1 MKPLA
6 IFTRSLKS
14 VRRNALR
21 TSLTAAAILVGAL
34 TLTLTSA
41 LGAGVNKYID
51 DTVASFGAED
61 VIFVTN
67 PAEVADADADAD
79 GTKPTIFE
87 EGRLETEVPGSGPQG
102 RASLVQPISQT
113 MVDKIGAIE
122 GVRSV
127 QPNFGVTIEY
137 LRAGSDPYTAENAQT
152 SLEIDAVLVAGSQLI
167 DEANFQI
174 ILPSE
179 YLEPMGFNEAE
190 AAVGEGVAIGY
201 YDKQRKLVEIE
212 ASVVGIA
219 DQGLGGP
226 TAGNV
231 IMNPSLIKAIY
242 DTQFESSKD
251 EAEFALV
258 TVFVAEE
265 LLGTSEFQAVA
276 DDIEALGLNA
286 ASLEDQ
292 LGSFTAIV
300 DAIIWILNGFA
311 LVVLLASG
319 FGIVNTLYMSVQ
331 ERTREIGL
339 MKAIGATPRVIFALF
354 SSEAVLIG
362 FIGSLTGI
370 LLALILGST
379 LAKSLQ
385 ETLLSDLV
393 GLDLFV
399 FEPQALVQVMLVVLS
414 LALAAGILPA
424 RGAANKDPITSLR
437 YE

>member
-1 MKPLA
+1 MRPLA
-6 IFTRSLKS
+6 IFTRSLKN

-41 LGAGVNKYID
+41 LGAGVNKYIN

-67 PAEVADADADAD
+67 PAENTETAD
-79 GTKPTIFE
+79 TKPIVFE
-87 EGRLETEVPGSGPQG
+87 EDQLETEVPGSGPQG
-102 RASLVQPISQT
+102 GASLVQPIAET
-113 MVDKIGAIE
+113 TVDEIRGIE
-122 GVRSV
+122 GVTSV
-127 QPNFGVTIEY
+127 QPNLGVTIKY
-137 LRAGSDPYTAENAQT
+137 LRTDGDAYIAKNSQT
-152 SLEIDAVLVAGSQLI
+152 SLEVDAVLVAGSQLT
-167 DEANFQI
+167 DDSDFQV

-179 YLEPMGFNEAE
+179 YLEPLGLSDTET
-190 AAVGEGVAIGY
+190 AVGQDVALGY
-201 YDKQRKLVEIE
+201 YDKDGNLVEID
-212 ASVVGIA
+212 ASVAGVA

-231 IMNPSLIKAIY
+231 IMNPALIKAIHES
-242 DTQFESSKD
+242 QFEITGE
-251 EAEFALV
+251 EAEYALV
-258 TVFVAEE
+258 TVFVSEE
-265 LLGTSEFQAVA
+265 LVGTPEFQVVA

-286 ASLEDQ
+286 VSLEEE

-300 DAIIWILNGFA
+300 DAVIWILNGFA

-339 MKAIGATPRVIFALF
+339 MKSIGATPRVIFALF
-354 SSEAVLIG
+354 STEAVLIG
-362 FIGSLTGI
+362 LIGSITGI
-370 LLALILGST
+370 VLALILGTT
-379 LAKSLQ
+379 LAETLQ
-385 ETLLSDLV
+385 EAFLSDLV
-393 GLDLFV
+393 GLQLFV
-399 FEPQALVQVMLVVLS
+399 FEPQALLRVLLVVLS

-424 RGAANKDPITSLR
+424 RGASNKDPINALR

>member
-1 MKPLA
+1 MRPLA
-6 IFTRSLKS
+6 ILTRSLKN

-67 PAEVADADADAD
+67 PVETTETA
-79 GTKPTIFE
+79 GTEPTVFE
-87 EGRLETEVPGSGPQG
+87 ESQLKTEVPGSGPSG
-102 RASLVQPISQT
+102 AASLVQPIAET
-113 MVDKIGAIE
+113 TVDEIREIE
-122 GVRSV
+122 GVTSV
-127 QPNFGVTIEY
+127 QPNLGVTIEY
-137 LRAGSDPYTAENAQT
+137 LRTDGDAYTAENSQT
-152 SLEIDAVLVAGSQLI
+152 SLEIDAVLVAGSQLS
-167 DEANFQI
+167 DESDFQV

-179 YLEPMGFNEAE
+179 YLVPLGFVDPDI
-190 AAVGEGVAIGY
+190 AVDQDVVLGY
-201 YDKQRKLVEIE
+201 YDMDRNLVEID
-212 ASVVGIA
+212 ARVAGVA

-231 IMNPSLIKAIY
+231 IMNPALIKAIHES
-242 DTQFESSKD
+242 QFESNGEGD
-251 EAEFALV
+251 EYALV
-258 TVFVAEE
+258 TVFVSEE
-265 LLGTSEFQAVA
+265 LVGTPEFQVVA
-276 DDIEALGLNA
+276 DDIEALGLSA

-339 MKAIGATPRVIFALF
+339 MKSIGATPRVIFALF
-354 SSEAVLIG
+354 STEAVLIG
-362 FIGSLTGI
+362 LIGSVTGI
-370 LLALILGST
+370 VLALMLGTT
-379 LAKSLQ
+379 LAGTLQ
-385 ETLLSDLV
+385 EGFLSDLV
-393 GLDLFV
+393 GLQLFV
-399 FEPQALVQVMLVVLS
+399 FEPQAVLQVLLVVLS

-424 RGAANKDPITSLR
+424 RGASNKDPITALR

>member
-1 MKPLA
+1 MRPLA
-6 IFTRSLKS
+6 IFTRSLKN

-41 LGAGVNKYID
+41 LGAGVNKYIN

-67 PAEVADADADAD
+67 PAENTETAD
-79 GTKPTIFE
+79 TKPIVFE
-87 EGRLETEVPGSGPQG
+87 EDQLETEVPGSGPQG
-102 RASLVQPISQT
+102 GASLVQPIAET
-113 MVDKIGAIE
+113 TVDEIRGIE
-122 GVRSV
+122 GVTSV
-127 QPNFGVTIEY
+127 QPNLGVTIKY
-137 LRAGSDPYTAENAQT
+137 LRTDGDAYIAKNSQT
-152 SLEIDAVLVAGSQLI
+152 SLEVDAVLVAGSQLT
-167 DEANFQI
+167 DDSDFQV

-179 YLEPMGFNEAE
+179 YLEPLGLSDTET
-190 AAVGEGVAIGY
+190 AVGQDVALGY
-201 YDKQRKLVEIE
+201 YDKDGNLVEID
-212 ASVVGIA
+212 ASVAGVA

-231 IMNPSLIKAIY
+231 IMNPALIKAIHES
-242 DTQFESSKD
+242 QFEITGE
-251 EAEFALV
+251 EAEYALV
-258 TVFVAEE
+258 TVFVSEE
-265 LLGTSEFQAVA
+265 LVGTPEFQVVA

-286 ASLEDQ
+286 VSLEEE

-300 DAIIWILNGFA
+300 DAVIWILNGFA

-339 MKAIGATPRVIFALF
+339 MKSIGATPRVIFALF
-354 SSEAVLIG
+354 STEAVLIG
-362 FIGSLTGI
+362 LIGSITGI
-370 LLALILGST
+370 VLALILGTT
-379 LAKSLQ
+379 LA
-385 ETLLSDLV
+385 ETLQDSFLSNLV
-393 GLDLFV
+393 GLQLFV
-399 FEPQALVQVMLVVLS
+399 FEPRALLRVLLVVLS

-424 RGAANKDPITSLR
+424 RGASNKDPISALR

>member
-1 MKPLA
+1 MRPIA
-6 IFTRSLKS
+6 IFTRSFKNVL
-14 VRRNALR
+14 RNALR

-67 PAEVADADADAD
+67 PAESIEAD
-79 GTKPTIFE
+79 GSEPTLFE
-87 EGRLETEVPGSGPQG
+87 EGQMETEVPGSGPQA
-102 RASLVQPISQT
+102 RASLVQPIAQSI
-113 MVDKIGAIE
+113 VDEIQGIN

-127 QPNFGVTIEY
+127 QPNLSVSIEY
-137 LRAGSDPYTAENAQT
+137 LRGSGEAYTAENSQT
-152 SLEIDAVLVAGSQLI
+152 SLEIDAVLLAGSQLSSGSDFEI
-167 DEANFQI
+167 V
-174 ILPSE
+174 LPSE
-179 YLEPMGFNEAE
+179 YLEPMGFSDAE
-190 AAVGEGVAIGY
+190 SAIGEILALGY
-201 YDKQRKLVEIE
+201 YDQERNLVEIDGR
-212 ASVVGIA
+212 VVGVA

-231 IMNPSLIKAIY
+231 IMNPSLINEIHVR
-242 DTQFESSKD
+242 QSGSSDD
-251 EAEFALV
+251 EAEYAMV
-258 TVFVAEE
+258 TVFFSEELVGTEDFKFVAEE
-265 LLGTSEFQAVA
+265 IKE
-276 DDIEALGLNA
+276 LGLSA

-292 LGSFTAIV
+292 LGTFTSIV

-339 MKAIGATPRVIFALF
+339 MKSIGATPRVIFSLF
-354 SSEAVLIG
+354 STEALLIG
-362 FIGSLTGI
+362 LIGSLTGI
-370 LLALILGST
+370 LLALVLGT
-379 LAKSLQ
+379 VLAERLQ
-385 ETLLSDLV
+385 ETFLADLV
-393 GLDLFV
+393 GLQLFV
-399 FEPQALVQVMLVVLS
+399 FEPTALLQVLLVVLG

-424 RGAANKDPITSLR
+424 RGASSKDPIEALR

>member
-1 MKPLA
+1 MRPLA
-6 IFTRSLKS
+6 IFTRSLKN

-67 PAEVADADADAD
+67 PAETTETA
-79 GTKPTIFE
+79 GTEPTVFE
-87 EGRLETEVPGSGPQG
+87 EGQLETEVPGSGPQG
-102 RASLVQPISQT
+102 GASLVQPIAET
-113 MVDKIGAIE
+113 TVDEIRDIE
-122 GVRSV
+122 GVTSV
-127 QPNFGVTIEY
+127 QPNLGVTIEY
-137 LRAGSDPYTAENAQT
+137 LRSDGDAYTAENSQT
-152 SLEIDAVLVAGSQLI
+152 SLEIDAVLVAGSQLS
-167 DEANFQI
+167 DDSDFQV

-179 YLEPMGFNEAE
+179 YLEPLGFADAE
-190 AAVGEGVAIGY
+190 TAVGQDVALGY
-201 YDKQRKLVEIE
+201 YDKDRNLVEID
-212 ASVVGIA
+212 AKVAGVA

-231 IMNPSLIKAIY
+231 IMNPALIRAIHEI
-242 DTQFESSKD
+242 QFESTGE
-251 EAEFALV
+251 EAEYALV
-258 TVFVAEE
+258 TVFVSEE
-265 LLGTSEFQAVA
+265 LVGTPEFQVVA

-339 MKAIGATPRVIFALF
+339 MKSIGATPRVIFALF
-354 SSEAVLIG
+354 STEAVLIG
-362 FIGSLTGI
+362 LIGSITGI
-370 LLALILGST
+370 VLALILGTT
-379 LAKSLQ
+379 LAETLQ
-385 ETLLSDLV
+385 EAFLSDLV
-393 GLDLFV
+393 GLQLFV
-399 FEPQALVQVMLVVLS
+399 FEPQALLQVLLVVLS

-424 RGAANKDPITSLR
+424 RGASNKDPITALR